1 MCCSLGLY
9 RDLLED
15 QVREY
20 VESYAARFGLTRHVR
35 FGHAVTSVSPTAS
48 GGWEI
53 AFTTVTTT
61 SKGCTDEDDVQHQ
74 QETFDRC
81 IIASGIFSEPYFPP
95 PTVVGGVTDAVR
107 AGWATHGGAY
117 REPAFCVGKT
127 VLVVGCAF
135 SGAEIAS
142 GGSEMSAWVAH
153 LRNVSW
159 EVVATMNRTLLR
171 SGISSKFGA
180 FPPYPEITRFTR
192 GRGWCRVALANR
204 YLLYVVCAVID
215 RMVGWLD

>member
-1 MCCSLGLY
+1 MEYEHWNTSIDHILTLTDYVASVIWVVGFVYYYCFSHSVSCGNPVSCPPRLLLIQCNKTTVCCSLGLY

-20 VESYAARFGLTRHVR
+20 VESYAASFDLKRHVR
-35 FGHAVTSVSPTAS
+35 FGHAVTSVRPTAS

-53 AFTTVTTT
+53 TFTIATT
-61 SKGCTDEDDVQHQ
+61 SSKGFTDEDDVQHQ
-74 QETFDRC
+74 HETFDRC

-117 REPAFCVGKT
+117 KEPAFCVGKT
-127 VLVVGCAF
+127 ALVVGCAF

-153 LRNVSW
+153 LRNVS
-159 EVVATMNRTLLR
+159 
-171 SGISSKFGA
+171 
-180 FPPYPEITRFTR
+180 
-192 GRGWCRVALANR
+192 
-204 YLLYVVCAVID
+204 
-215 RMVGWLD
+215 